1 MKARY
6 TCTLYHAKKL
16 VIIIWV
22 ASFVLALPIIRG
34 QVNECFSFSSLLIS
48 FSLYVLVIYTLGSMQ
63 QEKRQGLPVNFA
75 MYASG

>member
-1 MKARY
+1 MCRCVPCRYYAILKPMKARY

-34 QVNECFSFSSLLIS
+34 QVN
-48 FSLYVLVIYTLGSMQ
+48 VLV
-63 QEKRQGLPVNFA
+63 FHFC
-75 MYASG
+75 